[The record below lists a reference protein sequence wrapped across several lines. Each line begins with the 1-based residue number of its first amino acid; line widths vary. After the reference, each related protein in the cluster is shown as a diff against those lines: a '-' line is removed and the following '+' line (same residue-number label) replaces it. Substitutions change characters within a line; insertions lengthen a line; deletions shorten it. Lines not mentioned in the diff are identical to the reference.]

1 MKLKLPFQNGTLGAL
16 LANIGVGLGILL
28 LLAISY
34 FYIYLPNRTHHGE
47 SITVPD
53 LNGMKLE
60 ELNAFLTRHDL
71 RYAVDDSTYSDEFP
85 PLTVLRQFPK
95 AGSKVKE
102 GRVIYV
108 SVNRVSPPT
117 LPLPDLTEDV
127 SLTTADIIIKSN
139 NLRRGRV
146 TYKASPFLNY
156 VLEMRYKGSII
167 LPGTQVQKG
176 TIIDLVVGDGKGPAD
191 FTVGNL
197 VGDTYERALFK
208 LEG

>member
-167 LPGTQVQKG
+167 P
-176 TIIDLVVGDGKGPAD
+176 
-191 FTVGNL
+191 
-197 VGDTYERALFK
+197 
-208 LEG
+208 